1 MRFRVSRGSTVS
13 RFVYNEESNTKVDLS
28 TELADA
34 LTKKKNMEK
43 KVVDLGL

>member
-13 RFVYNEESNTKVDLS
+13 RFVYNEETNTKVDLS

-34 LTKKKNMEK
+34 LTKKNMEK